1 MTDVA
6 FIGLGAM
13 GSRMARRLVEA
24 AHEVFVWNR
33 TSRKADELSAAGATA
48 VESPAEAARRAEVVM
63 TMIADPTALQA
74 VTEGTDGITAGLSDT
89 STVIEMSTVGPA
101 AIARLG
107 SVVPEGVALLDAPV
121 LGSLTEAES
130 GTLRIFVGGPDALV
144 ERWSPLLSA
153 LGSPIHVG
161 PLGSGAAAKLVANS
175 TLFGSLGV
183 LGEALALA
191 DGLGLS
197 RDAAFEVL
205 AATPIGAQSER
216 RRDAIESG
224 SYPARFALALAG
236 KDAALVADAAAE
248 AGVEMPLAAAA
259 RSWLMAAQEAG
270 MGEEDYSAVL
280 AYMLRQRR

>member
-24 AHEVFVWNR
+24 GHEVFVWNR
-33 TSRKADELSAAGATA
+33 TSRKVDELSAAGATA
-48 VESPAEAARRAEVVM
+48 VQSPAEAARRAEVVM

-74 VTEGTDGITAGLSDT
+74 VTEGTDGIAAGLSDT

-101 AIARLG
+101 AIERLA
-107 SVVPEGVALLDAPV
+107 SALPEGVALLDAPV

-130 GTLRIFVGGPDALV
+130 GTLRIFIGGPDAPV

-224 SYPARFALALAG
+224 SYPARFSLTLAG

-248 AGVEMPLAAAA
+248 AGVEMPLATAA
-259 RSWLMAAQEAG
+259 RSWLMAAQEAS